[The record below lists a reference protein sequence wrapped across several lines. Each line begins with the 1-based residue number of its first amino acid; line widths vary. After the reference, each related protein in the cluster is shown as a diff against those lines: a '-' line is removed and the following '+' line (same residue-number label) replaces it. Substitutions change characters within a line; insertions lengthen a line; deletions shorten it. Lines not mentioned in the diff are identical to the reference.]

1 MEENQVLDENIE
13 AQDSGTV
20 KISEEVVST
29 VASIAATGIEGVSS
43 MNGTIAGGLVELF
56 GVKKSNAKGIKVE
69 IDGNNVTIDIHIS
82 VVYGYK
88 IPEIAW
94 EIQEKV
100 KTSVEDFTGL
110 NVEKVNIHVDGI
122 SVEKPKK
129 ENVEEEIPAVDA
141 ELVNEEGAEESNED
155 TAEETEV

>member
-1 MEENQVLDENIE
+1 MEENQVLNENIE
-13 AQDSGTV
+13 VHESGTV

-29 VASIAATGIEGVSS
+29 VASLAATGIEGVSS

-56 GVKKSNAKGIKVE
+56 GVKKNNAKGIKVE
-69 IDGNNVTIDIHIS
+69 IDENNVTIDIHIS

-100 KTSVEDFTGL
+100 KASVEDITGL

-129 ENVEEEIPAVDA
+129 ETVEEEIPAVDA
-141 ELVNEEGAEESNED
+141 ELVNEEAEEEPAEES
-155 TAEETEV
+155 EV